1 MRLRKVLLPAVFLLL
16 PALPGAAAPK
26 PPRTLADVQA
36 AGKLVML
43 CYPHQESAFIHVDV
57 EKGLGHYGG
66 IDYELMEGFARSLG
80 VALEVRAVKPS
91 FGELMPD
98 LLAGKG
104 DVIASS
110 FSITPERNK
119 KVAFST
125 PYFTLKRV
133 VVARKESGFRSPADL
148 AGKKGSTVK
157 GSSLHERMKTLPG
170 VQYQFEEFPRWNLD
184 AVDTGKAAFTV
195 VDDSGLR
202 RLLPLYPGLEIA
214 FELPEED
221 YYSFALMPG
230 SQLLGALNVYINR
243 IEESGELAA
252 IVRRHLEPPP
262 AP

>member
-1 MRLRKVLLPAVFLLL
+1 MRLRKVFLPAVLLL
-16 PALPGAAAPK
+16 LSALPGAAAPK

-36 AGKLVML
+36 SGKLVML

-66 IDYELMEGFARSLG
+66 IDYDLLDGFAKSLG
-80 VALEVRAVKPS
+80 VVLEVRPVKPS
-91 FGELMPD
+91 FSELVPD

-125 PYFTLKRV
+125 PYFTVKRV
-133 VVARKESGFRSPADL
+133 VVARKGSGLLSPADL
-148 AGKKGSTVK
+148 AGRTGSAVK
-157 GSSLHERMKTLPG
+157 NSSLHERMKTLPG
-170 VQYQFEEFPRWNLD
+170 VQLHFEEFPRWNLD
-184 AVDTGKAAFTV
+184 AVDTGKAAFTL

-202 RLLPLYPGLEIA
+202 RLLPLYPALEIA
-214 FELPEED
+214 FALPEED
-221 YYSFALMPG
+221 FYSFALMPG

-243 IEESGELAA
+243 LEESGELAA
-252 IVRRHLEPPP
+252 IVKRHLDPP
-262 AP
+262 ATR